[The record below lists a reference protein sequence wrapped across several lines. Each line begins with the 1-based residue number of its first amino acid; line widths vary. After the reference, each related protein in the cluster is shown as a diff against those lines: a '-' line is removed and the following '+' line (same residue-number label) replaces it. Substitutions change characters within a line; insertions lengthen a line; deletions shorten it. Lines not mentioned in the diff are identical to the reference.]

1 MNKTVLITGA
11 SGGIGNEI
19 CRQFLAESYEVVALA
34 RTFHDFEFLDDER
47 VNCIE
52 FDLTNLSS
60 IPSLIADLPVI
71 DVLVNNAGVMV
82 SAPYDDYPATMRELT
97 LKVNLEAPI
106 ILMTEVAKKM
116 KEQGYGRI
124 VNNTSIAGQ
133 VGHPDVWYGVTKSG
147 LLNATKSFAKLLGSY
162 GITVNAI
169 ASGPV
174 ITSMMESIDQDRLD
188 HIKASTLTGRF
199 AYPTEVAKTI
209 CWLGLHSP
217 DYINGSCIDLNDG
230 VLMR

>member
-1 MNKTVLITGA
+1 
-11 SGGIGNEI
+11 
-19 CRQFLAESYEVVALA
+19 
-34 RTFHDFEFLDDER
+34 
-47 VNCIE
+47 
-52 FDLTNLSS
+52 
-60 IPSLIADLPVI
+60 
-71 DVLVNNAGVMV
+71 
-82 SAPYDDYPATMRELT
+82 MRELT